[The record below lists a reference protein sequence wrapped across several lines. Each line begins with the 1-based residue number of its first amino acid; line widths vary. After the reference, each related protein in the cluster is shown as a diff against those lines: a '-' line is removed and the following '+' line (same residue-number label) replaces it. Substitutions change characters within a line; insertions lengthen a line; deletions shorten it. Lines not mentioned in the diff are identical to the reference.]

1 MSDENEILE
10 EEIEVEEEDTLS
22 TALEAA
28 WEASEV
34 EDEPDELAT
43 EAPAAVEPVAE
54 APTAEAPAEEAP
66 QAAPDGNAAPVG
78 LPPEA
83 REAWKDTPPAVQK
96 ALAKREADFAN
107 GIKHYAEQA
116 KRADGMDKSLAPYS
130 QFFAMNGGVG
140 AVLPS
145 LLQTGSMLQ
154 MGSPQQK
161 AESIAG
167 LIKQFGVDVRAL
179 DNFLVGAAPPPGQQQ
194 QTEFNQAMDARLAPM
209 QQQLQYYQQRDQ
221 QQAQSEQ
228 QVVANEV
235 SAFST
240 DPKNEFYNDLRS
252 DMADIMDMSAN
263 RGVKLTMQE
272 AYDKAAMLNPTI
284 NQILLSRQGQ
294 QNVDGKRRAAS
305 SIHGGPGGSGGGQAH
320 DTMRSAIE
328 DAWDNAGK
336 V

>member
-1 MSDENEILE
+1 M
-10 EEIEVEEEDTLS
+10 EVEQELEVEDTLADALGAAWDESDS
-22 TALEAA
+22 TEEEAA
-28 WEASEV
+28 PPELEV
-34 EDEPDELAT
+34 VPAGEP
-43 EAPAAVEPVAE
+43 
-54 APTAEAPAEEAP
+54 PAEEPPAP
-66 QAAPDGNAAPVG
+66 LAAEGEAPPAALEEDHTKAPVG

-116 KRADGMDKSLAPYS
+116 KRADSMDKSLAPYS

-221 QQAQSEQ
+221 QQARSEQ
-228 QVVANEV
+228 QVVADEV

-294 QNVDGKRRAAS
+294 QSVDGKRRAAS